1 MVKDLTRG
9 NPFRLIVEISIPIFI
24 SYLVQ
29 QLYNMADTIVVGQMV
44 GSTALAAVGS
54 TSNLYNFILT
64 MLTGLTQGFAV
75 IVSNRFGGSNPD
87 EVRSS
92 IFHSIVLVAGVSVL
106 LTIPSAIFLKDLL
119 RLMNTPEEILD
130 LAYSYIIIIVL
141 GMIVTAGLN
150 LMYALLRSLGD
161 ARTPLYFLVASSILN
176 VILDVVFVLTMENG
190 VAAVGL
196 ATILAQMAVLAAC
209 TVYVRRRMTFFHF
222 SREDRKLRAS
232 TALPLLR
239 IGVPMALQGA
249 ITQVGFLAL
258 QSAINTFG
266 VSVIAGY
273 TAGNKLEQFCLQP
286 IYTFGSAI
294 AAYVGQNFGAKQ
306 KERIREGVRACV
318 ILAVGTSIL
327 LGILLRVF
335 GTQLLGLFV
344 EQGSDDVLQ
353 YGLQYVNTFSLFL
366 TGVAMIFLFRNVLQG
381 MANVTIPMGVGV
393 LELVARLLWVAVLYR
408 QGSYTALCFV
418 NPITWVAAA
427 IPLVV
432 GYIWIMHTKKDPWE
446 RA

>member
-1 MVKDLTRG
+1 MVKDLTKG

-29 QLYNMADTIVVGQMV
+29 QLYNMTDTIVVGQMV
-44 GSTALAAVGS
+44 GSDALAAVGS

-64 MLTGLTQGFAV
+64 MLMGLTQGFAV
-75 IVSNRFGGSNPD
+75 IVSNRFGSADHG

-92 IFHSIVLVAGVSVL
+92 IYHSLVLVGGVSVL
-106 LTIPSAIFLKDLL
+106 LTIPAALLLRDLL
-119 RLMNTPEEILD
+119 RLMNTPEEILE
-130 LAYSYIIIIVL
+130 LAHSYLIIIVL

-161 ARTPLYFLVASSILN
+161 AKTPLYFLVASSVLN
-176 VILDVVFVLTMENG
+176 VILDVVFVLVMENG

-196 ATILAQMAVLAAC
+196 ATILAQIAVLAAC
-209 TVYVRRRMTFFHF
+209 VVYVRRRMTFFHF
-222 SREDRKLRAS
+222 SREDRRLRSA
-232 TALPLLR
+232 AIRGLLR

-249 ITQVGFLAL
+249 ITQVGFLVL

-306 KERIREGVRACV
+306 KDRIRQGVRACV
-318 ILAVGTSIL
+318 ILAVGTSVL
-327 LGILLRVF
+327 LGVLLRLF

-344 EQGSDDVLQ
+344 EKGSGDVLQ

-366 TGVAMIFLFRNVLQG
+366 TGVAMIFLFRNTLQG
-381 MANVTIPMGVGV
+381 MANVAIPMGVGV
-393 LELVARLLWVAVLYR
+393 LELVARLVWVAVLYQ

-432 GYIWIMHTKKDPWE
+432 GYCWIMHAKKDPWE